1 MELLDR
7 IKVSSDVK
15 DIKKE
20 DIDEL
25 CRQIR
30 TFLVEVV
37 TGNGGHLASNLGV
50 VELTVA
56 LHRCLDMEKDHIIF
70 DVGHQS
76 YVHKILTGRKDS
88 LATMGSIDGLG
99 CFPDEEES
107 RYDSFNTGHAS
118 TSVSAA
124 LGMEKALRMSGSDS
138 KVVAV
143 LGDGAL
149 GGGMVYEALNNAKD
163 LDSDILIILND
174 NEMSISRNVGAM
186 SRHLSKLKL
195 RPSYIETNVRIKR
208 IVEKTPG
215 GKGFI
220 RLIQKTKR
228 ALKSFVGQKM
238 FFEDLDIRYLGP
250 VDGHDEHQLESII
263 KEALNVKGPKLLH
276 VVTTKGKG
284 YEKAERDPVKFHG
297 LKNSYSKSRRLPENI
312 MYNQLFGKL
321 LTEMAEKDKNIVC
334 VCPAMTEGS
343 GLSEFCKVHKD
354 RYFDVGICEQHAVT
368 FSAGLARDG
377 IKPVCV
383 VYSSFLQRAYD
394 QILHDIGLTNKNVV
408 LCVDRAGVVDA
419 YGKTHQGI
427 YDIAYLSTIPNMR
440 IFAPESEEDMEK
452 LLHKAI
458 YDIEGC
464 VAVRYPY
471 DQIHGNIKKLFINV
485 SEKSGISL
493 YSKNGD
499 KAILCYGRMVAV
511 AVEAAD
517 IAGADVVKLTDIY
530 PLDYESLYEV
540 LGKYKY
546 VVSAEDVIYNGSVGQ
561 RLQSWLYE
569 NNKNDFKL
577 ICLNIRENCE
587 MKGCVE
593 DILEENG
600 MSKDAIA
607 RIINEQNN
615 KDN

>member
-124 LGMEKALRMSGSDS
+124 LGMEKALRMSGSDG

-195 RPSYIETNVRIKR
+195 RPSYIDTNLRIKH

-368 FSAGLARDG
+368 FSAGLARDK

-383 VYSSFLQRAYD
+383 VYSSFLQRAYN

-408 LCVDRAGVVDA
+408 LCVDRAGLWMHTVRPIR
-419 YGKTHQGI
+419 GFMI
-427 YDIAYLSTIPNMR
+427 
-440 IFAPESEEDMEK
+440 
-452 LLHKAI
+452 LH
-458 YDIEGC
+458 
-464 VAVRYPY
+464 
-471 DQIHGNIKKLFINV
+471 
-485 SEKSGISL
+485 
-493 YSKNGD
+493 
-499 KAILCYGRMVAV
+499 
-511 AVEAAD
+511 
-517 IAGADVVKLTDIY
+517 
-530 PLDYESLYEV
+530 
-540 LGKYKY
+540 
-546 VVSAEDVIYNGSVGQ
+546 
-561 RLQSWLYE
+561 
-569 NNKNDFKL
+569 
-577 ICLNIRENCE
+577 ICPQFPI
-587 MKGCVE
+587 
-593 DILEENG
+593 
-600 MSKDAIA
+600 
-607 RIINEQNN
+607 
-615 KDN
+615 